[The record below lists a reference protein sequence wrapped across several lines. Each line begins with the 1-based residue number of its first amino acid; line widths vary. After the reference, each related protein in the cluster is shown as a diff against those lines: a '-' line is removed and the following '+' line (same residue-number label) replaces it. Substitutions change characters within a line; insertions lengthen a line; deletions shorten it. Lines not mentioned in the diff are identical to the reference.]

1 MQNILTITCHSL
13 VFRNHLMKK
22 ILLLFVLAAHLV
34 WGQMP
39 DISNAWLN
47 NSKPYTGTIGD
58 KGQELKLKISTSEQ
72 NKKNDQEYFVSG
84 YSLVDTNYA
93 KFEGKI
99 TILKYKDSKKQGTV
113 FGEYEWAEENKGKH
127 SGLFKG
133 KFVYNFKWN
142 RKTEKIEGEYIEL
155 TGDWKSYDGT
165 LDFKTRLKNQ

>member
-1 MQNILTITCHSL
+1 
-13 VFRNHLMKK
+13 MKK
-22 ILLLFVLAAHLV
+22 ILLLFLFAAHFV

-39 DISNAWLN
+39 DISATWLN
-47 NSKPYTGTIGD
+47 SSKPYIGTIGN
-58 KGQELKLKISTSEQ
+58 KGQELKLKINIAEQ

-99 TILKYKDSKKQGTV
+99 TISKYKDAKKQGTV
-113 FGEYEWAEENKGKH
+113 FGEYELAEENKGKH

-142 RKTEKIEGEYIEL
+142 RTTEKVEEENIEL

-165 LDFKTRLKNQ
+165 LEFKTHLKNR